1 MDDYFYKIEYIN
13 CMLTNLSVK
22 NFAIIEDIDISFR
35 SGLTVLTGET
45 GAGKSLIIDSIHL
58 LIDERASTE
67 MIRNGKDK
75 AVITGTFTFK
85 NPRLTS
91 LLESM
96 DIPYDNHELVISRT
110 ISPNK
115 SVIKV
120 NDKVISLQELKSIS
134 KYLAD
139 IHQQFDM
146 IKLLNKDNYLEIID
160 GFKYELVK
168 EYFDKYTTSLSLL
181 KEKQKEYDSILSRI
195 QEIKERRDIYE
206 YEYNE
211 LKNFNLSIDE
221 ENENEQRIELLKNF
235 DKIYALMEENKVL
248 IDKDSLNDIYQ
259 IKKNLEKLGEYQND
273 YQELYEKVNDYHLEL
288 EEIFSELIRKFNR
301 LDYDPK
307 DLEELQNRQ
316 SEIAILKKKY
326 HKEIPEL
333 IAYLEEL
340 ETLLKSDEDLD
351 EELNKKKAELSS
363 IYQETYNYAS
373 DLSKIRN
380 EIARIIE
387 KELIANLAD
396 VALKSDFKIVIT
408 TAPISKDLSLDIFK
422 ETGIDDVDF
431 LIETNIGEGLK
442 PLAKIVSGGEMSR
455 IMLAIKALFIKSQK
469 ISTVIFD
476 EVDTGISGEI
486 ARKVALKIR
495 DISLSTQVISITH
508 LPQVASLSNNH
519 IKISKQVVNGRTY
532 TSIKE
537 LNLEEKIYE
546 VASMISGGKVT
557 DSQLAYAKEMIL
569 AKE

>member
-1 MDDYFYKIEYIN
+1 
-13 CMLTNLSVK
+13 MLTNLSVK

-85 NPRLTS
+85 NARLSS
-91 LLESM
+91 LLDEL
-96 DIPYDNHELVISRT
+96 DIPYDNNILVINRT
-110 ISPNK
+110 IAQNK
-115 SVIKV
+115 STIKV
-120 NDKVISLQELKSIS
+120 NDKVVSLQELKSIS

-168 EYFDKYTTSLSLL
+168 EYHDKYLSSLSLL
-181 KEKQKEYDSILSRI
+181 KDKQKEYDAIVSRI

-211 LKNFNLSIDE
+211 LKSFNLSLNE
-221 ENENEQRIELLKNF
+221 EEENEQRIELLKNF
-235 DKIYALMEENKVL
+235 DKIYALMEEIKSL
-248 IDKDSLNDIYQ
+248 TDKDSLSDLYQ
-259 IKKNLEKLGEYQND
+259 IKKNLEKLSSYQNEYQ
-273 YQELYEKVNDYHLEL
+273 EIYEKVNDYHLEL
-288 EEIFSELIRKFNR
+288 EEIYADLVKKFNR
-301 LDYDPK
+301 LDYDPQELE
-307 DLEELQNRQ
+307 DLENRQ
-316 SEIAILKKKY
+316 SEIGILKKKY
-326 HKEIPEL
+326 HKEVPEL
-333 IAYLEEL
+333 IAYLQEL
-340 ETLLKSDEDLD
+340 EILLKSDEDLD
-351 EELNKKKAELSS
+351 TELNNKKVELAS
-363 IYQETYNYAS
+363 IYDETYQYAL
-373 DLSKIRN
+373 DMSKIRN

-387 KELIANLAD
+387 KELIANLND
-396 VALKSDFKIVIT
+396 VALKSDFQIVIN
-408 TAPISKDLSLDIFK
+408 TAKKDNSLSLDIFK

-442 PLAKIVSGGEMSR
+442 PLAKVVSGGEMSR

-519 IKISKQVVNGRTY
+519 IKISKQVKDGRTY